1 MRGGE
6 GFRKGLRAWS
16 VCTVIADATHLFAVA
31 PSLIEMHHFVETIK
45 KRHTHKHARKKKHFF
60 VYMLNNLRGVD
71 MIFLLYVLFAELQ
84 IRDTTLAMF
93 LSLLKR
99 KSAKRSAASNRQ
111 SSNSNTGN
119 NNNKNVTADSKRAVD
134 ADVAVMTR
142 QRVAV
147 NELY

>member
-1 MRGGE
+1 
-6 GFRKGLRAWS
+6 
-16 VCTVIADATHLFAVA
+16 
-31 PSLIEMHHFVETIK
+31 
-45 KRHTHKHARKKKHFF
+45 
-60 VYMLNNLRGVD
+60 MLNNLRGVD

-111 SSNSNTGN
+111 TSNSNN
-119 NNNKNVTADSKRAVD
+119 NSNSNKNVTADSKRAVD

-142 QRVAV
+142 QRLAV

>member
-1 MRGGE
+1 M
-6 GFRKGLRAWS
+6 
-16 VCTVIADATHLFAVA
+16 IADATHLFAVA
-31 PSLIEMHHFVETIK
+31 ASLIEMHHFVGTIK
-45 KRHTHKHARKKKHFF
+45 KRNKHTHEKSNVEHLF

-71 MIFLLYVLFAELQ
+71 RIFLLYVLFAELP

-111 SSNSNTGN
+111 SSNSNS
-119 NNNKNVTADSKRAVD
+119 NKNVTADSKRAVD

>member
-1 MRGGE
+1 
-6 GFRKGLRAWS
+6 
-16 VCTVIADATHLFAVA
+16 
-31 PSLIEMHHFVETIK
+31 
-45 KRHTHKHARKKKHFF
+45 
-60 VYMLNNLRGVD
+60 MLNNLRGVD
-71 MIFLLYVLFAELQ
+71 EIFLLYVLFAELQ

-111 SSNSNTGN
+111 SSNSNN
-119 NNNKNVTADSKRAVD
+119 DSNSSNSNKNVTADSKRAVD

>member
-1 MRGGE
+1 
-6 GFRKGLRAWS
+6 
-16 VCTVIADATHLFAVA
+16 
-31 PSLIEMHHFVETIK
+31 
-45 KRHTHKHARKKKHFF
+45 
-60 VYMLNNLRGVD
+60 MLNNLRGVD

-111 SSNSNTGN
+111 STNSNN
-119 NNNKNVTADSKRAVD
+119 NSNKNVTADSKRAVD

-142 QRVAV
+142 QRLAV

>member
-1 MRGGE
+1 M
-6 GFRKGLRAWS
+6 RAWS

-31 PSLIEMHHFVETIK
+31 ASLIEMHHFVGTIK
-45 KRHTHKHARKKKHFF
+45 KRNKHTHEKSNVKHLF

-71 MIFLLYVLFAELQ
+71 RIFLLYVLFAELQ

-111 SSNSNTGN
+111 SSNSNN
-119 NNNKNVTADSKRAVD
+119 DSNSSNSNKNVTADSKRAVD